1 MNCEYQY
8 QLPDSF
14 QICENLAVG
23 KSAIAFRWRVVK
35 GFVFLCNQSL
45 LVTGGYHT
53 NINLYSQG
61 KTRPKDREKVID
73 SDSLSLSVP
82 GLKWIHEFLLVELI
96 TCIFFI
102 IASENLELHQYLF
115 VKLMI
120 FIILIAHLLVNVMI
134 VQGEVINIVI
144 W

>member
-1 MNCEYQY
+1 MNREYQY

-61 KTRPKDREKVID
+61 KTRPKDRDK
-73 SDSLSLSVP
+73 SDRPWFLKSFCSRLEVNSWISVS
-82 GLKWIHEFLLVELI
+82 WINNLH
-96 TCIFFI
+96 IFHYCFWESGV
-102 IASENLELHQYLF
+102 ASILF
-115 VKLMI
+115 CKTDDFHNSHRPL
-120 FIILIAHLLVNVMI
+120 AC
-134 VQGEVINIVI
+134 
-144 W
+144 